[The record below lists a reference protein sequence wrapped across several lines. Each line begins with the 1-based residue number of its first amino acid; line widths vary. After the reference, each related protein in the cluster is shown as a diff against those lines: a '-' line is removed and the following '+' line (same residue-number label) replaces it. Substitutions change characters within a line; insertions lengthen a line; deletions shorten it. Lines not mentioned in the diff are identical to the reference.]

1 MKKLIGNTD
10 LEDALQRLDR
20 LTQEEA
26 RMANA
31 ELLRISNIVKDG
43 VVRVDE
49 GLQGVGRDVQD
60 VNDNVEG
67 VRDKVE
73 EVDRRVQ
80 DVGEGVQDVRK
91 TVQGVGDGVQGVQE
105 MVQDVDDKVDQVNRK
120 PTLNAIALSLQSSQI
135 FIGKQLRE
143 CLRSWLSPADP
154 STNHNLACDAR
165 HEGTAQ
171 WFFRGTIFNHWKS
184 TGPFLWVH
192 GKRVFILSFS
202 MTSVLTISNPTA
214 GSGKSV
220 LWFVLPVTF
229 RFVKLT

>member
-1 MKKLIGNTD
+1 MGNAD

-67 VRDKVE
+67 VRDKVQ

-91 TVQGVGDGVQGVQE
+91 TVQGIGDGVQGVQE
-105 MVQDVDDKVDQVNRK
+105 MVQDVDDKVDQVNR
-120 PTLNAIALSLQSSQI
+120 
-135 FIGKQLRE
+135 E
-143 CLRSWLSPADP
+143 
-154 STNHNLACDAR
+154 
-165 HEGTAQ
+165 
-171 WFFRGTIFNHWKS
+171 
-184 TGPFLWVH
+184 
-192 GKRVFILSFS
+192 LSFECYFPCS
-202 MTSVLTISNPTA
+202 STFTKFSQETASENAFELGSLLPIHPLIITLPATLDMKGQVNGSFVVPFSISGNPLVLSHGYTENVCAPCQF
-214 GSGKSV
+214 
-220 LWFVLPVTF
+220 LCHQF
-229 RFVKLT
+229 